1 LIVALIFK
9 VIIGRDICVFL
20 FMAAFVAYG
29 SSQAKGR
36 IRAAGAGLHHSYSNT
51 RSELHL
57 PPTPQ
62 LAATLEP

>member
-1 LIVALIFK
+1 
-9 VIIGRDICVFL
+9 
-20 FMAAFVAYG
+20 MAAFVAYG

-51 RSELHL
+51 RSEQHL